1 MAVTSSQSPVLDRDH
16 PEILEEARW
25 WINVQETRTRR
36 NTDRTKLTSEVRVE
50 STPQTLD
57 ALTSG
62 MNYPVTAVPG
72 SINAQ
77 SLSSMTSPPAASGVW
92 HQNKI

>member
-36 NTDRTKLTSEVRVE
+36 NTDRTKLT